1 MIVDVQFED
10 GDVSIAKILS
20 ENENEFEVKF
30 LLRDAKKDLYYF
42 DTQSEMIPKDSV
54 SGFYDVDNLED
65 TELYTQVDDKYYE
78 TGDDSDYSPSESE
91 SDVTDSDISLDEE
104 DEQ

>member
-1 MIVDVQFED
+1 MIVDVEFED
-10 GDVSIAKILS
+10 GDISIAKILH
-20 ENENEFEVKF
+20 EHEQEFEVKF

-65 TELYTQVDDKYYE
+65 TELYTKVDDKYYE
-78 TGDDSDYSPSESE
+78 TGDDSDYLPSESD
-91 SDVTDSDISLDEE
+91 SDVTESDISLDEE
-104 DEQ
+104 T